1 MRTLFRDLW
10 LADGSG
16 APLRRSAV
24 LAGDGKILAVE
35 PDLPRSAAGRTVELG
50 GRILAPGFID
60 VHGHSDLALP
70 ARPEGFGKIS
80 QGITTE
86 IMGNCGLSA
95 FPLTGRNREH
105 LQELWAQYGV
115 TLDWSD
121 FRGWRAALSARAPK
135 LRAEALVG
143 HNTLRAA
150 VAGYET
156 ETLTSAQ
163 LEEMKTLL
171 DAELAA
177 GAAGLSSGLLY
188 VPGKFAPPGEI
199 VELMRVAARRDRL
212 YATHLRSEG
221 NELLESLGETIDC
234 AREAG
239 LRRLHISHFKTAGA
253 ANWEKLDAALELL
266 EEAQKGGIAVTVDRY
281 PYTESMTQLSVILP
295 GKAGDLDDSAL
306 SRLLHS
312 TEEREKLAL
321 ELAASRPAAYWK
333 TVTLVSTRSS
343 AGRNHA
349 GQTIAALAERAGR
362 TPAEFAV
369 ELLAEDAAGTT
380 AAFRGMSPEN
390 MRRIL
395 GLPFCMMGSD
405 ENARPADDSIGR
417 CHPRGFGSAARFLR
431 LRLDAGSPIEAAV
444 RQMTG
449 LAAETF
455 QLADRGLVRPGLCA
469 DLAAFDPDEVD
480 GTADFSNPHT
490 PAAGIIF
497 TVTGGEFVYRS

>member
-35 PDLPRSAAGRTVELG
+35 PDLPRSAAERTVELG

-135 LRAEALVG
+135 LRAEALAG

-221 NELLESLGETIDC
+221 NELLEALGETIDC

-266 EEAQKGGIAVTVDRY
+266 EEAQKGGIAVTV
-281 PYTESMTQLSVILP
+281 LHH
-295 GKAGDLDDSAL
+295 DL
-306 SRLLHS
+306 
-312 TEEREKLAL
+312 E
-321 ELAASRPAAYWK
+321 
-333 TVTLVSTRSS
+333 
-343 AGRNHA
+343 
-349 GQTIAALAERAGR
+349 
-362 TPAEFAV
+362 
-369 ELLAEDAAGTT
+369 
-380 AAFRGMSPEN
+380 
-390 MRRIL
+390 
-395 GLPFCMMGSD
+395 
-405 ENARPADDSIGR
+405 IGR
-417 CHPRGFGSAARFLR
+417 S
-431 LRLDAGSPIEAAV
+431 
-444 RQMTG
+444 
-449 LAAETF
+449 
-455 QLADRGLVRPGLCA
+455 
-469 DLAAFDPDEVD
+469 
-480 GTADFSNPHT
+480 
-490 PAAGIIF
+490 
-497 TVTGGEFVYRS
+497 

>member
-35 PDLPRSAAGRTVELG
+35 PDLPRSAAERTVELG

-135 LRAEALVG
+135 LRAEALAG

-221 NELLESLGETIDC
+221 NELLEALGETIDC

-253 ANWEKLDAALELL
+253 VSYTHLTLPTILL
-266 EEAQKGGIAVTVDRY
+266 V
-281 PYTESMTQLSVILP
+281 
-295 GKAGDLDDSAL
+295 
-306 SRLLHS
+306 
-312 TEEREKLAL
+312 
-321 ELAASRPAAYWK
+321 
-333 TVTLVSTRSS
+333 
-343 AGRNHA
+343 
-349 GQTIAALAERAGR
+349 
-362 TPAEFAV
+362 
-369 ELLAEDAAGTT
+369 
-380 AAFRGMSPEN
+380 
-390 MRRIL
+390 
-395 GLPFCMMGSD
+395 
-405 ENARPADDSIGR
+405 
-417 CHPRGFGSAARFLR
+417 
-431 LRLDAGSPIEAAV
+431 
-444 RQMTG
+444 
-449 LAAETF
+449 
-455 QLADRGLVRPGLCA
+455 
-469 DLAAFDPDEVD
+469 
-480 GTADFSNPHT
+480 
-490 PAAGIIF
+490 
-497 TVTGGEFVYRS
+497 

>member
-1 MRTLFRDLW
+1 MRTLFSDLW

-16 APLRRSAV
+16 APLRRAAV
-24 LAGDGKILAVE
+24 LTEDGNILAVE
-35 PDLPRSAAGRTVELG
+35 ADLPRSAAEHSVQLG
-50 GRILAPGFID
+50 GKILSPGFID
-60 VHGHSDLALP
+60 VHGHSDLSLV

-95 FPLTGRNREH
+95 FPLTDRNRGH

-121 FRGWRAALSARAPK
+121 FPGWRATLAMRSSK

-150 VAGYET
+150 VAGYKAGF
-156 ETLTSAQ
+156 LTPAQ
-163 LEEMKTLL
+163 MESMKTLL
-171 DAELAA
+171 DAELAS

-188 VPGKFAPPGEI
+188 VPGKFAPPWEI
-199 VELMRVAARRDRL
+199 TELMRIVARHDKL

-221 NELLESLGETIDC
+221 NELLESLTETIAC
-234 AREAG
+234 ARDSG
-239 LRRLHISHFKTAGA
+239 LKRLHISHFKTAGA
-253 ANWEKLDAALELL
+253 ANFRKLDPALELL
-266 EEAQKGGIAVTVDRY
+266 EDARKSGITVTVDRY
-281 PYTESMTQLSVILP
+281 PYIESMTQLSAILP

-306 SRLLHS
+306 SQLLRNP
-312 TEEREKLAL
+312 EERGMLAR
-321 ELAASRPAAYWK
+321 ELATSRPAAWWRS
-333 TVTLVSTRSS
+333 VRLVSTRSPLGKS
-343 AGRNHA
+343 NLGE
-349 GQTIAALAERAGR
+349 TFSALAERAEQA
-362 TPAEFAV
+362 PAEFAV
-369 ELLAEDAAGTT
+369 ALLAEDSAGTT

-395 GLPFCMMGSD
+395 DLPFCMMGSD
-405 ENARPADDSIGR
+405 ENARPLDESIGR

-431 LRLDAGSPIEAAV
+431 LRLDAGASIGEAV

-455 QLADRGLVRPGLCA
+455 QLLKRGRIRPGYFA
-469 DLAAFDPDEVD
+469 DLTAFDPDEVD
-480 GTADFSNPHT
+480 GIADFSNPHT
-490 PAAGIIF
+490 PAKGILF
-497 TVTGGEFVYRS
+497 TMKGGEFTYRP

>member
-1 MRTLFRDLW
+1 MKKLISLALALVLSLSLIACGAKQDDTPQTGADTPDTTQTAEKQKLIVGFDAEFPPFGFIA
-10 LADGSG
+10 ADGSY
-16 APLRRSAV
+16 
-24 LAGDGKILAVE
+24 DG
-35 PDLPRSAAGRTVELG
+35 
-50 GRILAPGFID
+50 F
-60 VHGHSDLALP
+60 DLAM
-70 ARPEGFGKIS
+70 AE
-80 QGITTE
+80 
-86 IMGNCGLSA
+86 
-95 FPLTGRNREH
+95 
-105 LQELWAQYGV
+105 ELCSRLGW
-115 TLDWSD
+115 D
-121 FRGWRAALSARAPK
+121 F
-135 LRAEALVG
+135 EAVPI
-143 HNTLRAA
+143 
-150 VAGYET
+150 VWD
-156 ETLTSAQ
+156 S
-163 LEEMKTLL
+163 K

-221 NELLESLGETIDC
+221 NELLEALGETIDC

-321 ELAASRPAAYWK
+321 ELAASCPAAYWK

>member
-35 PDLPRSAAGRTVELG
+35 PDLPRSAAERTVELG

-115 TLDWSD
+115 KLDWSD
-121 FRGWRAALSARAPK
+121 FRGWHAALSARAPK
-135 LRAEALVG
+135 LRAEALAG

-221 NELLESLGETIDC
+221 NELLEALGETIDC

-306 SRLLHS
+306 SRLLRS

-333 TVTLVSTRSS
+333 TVTLVSTRGS

-349 GQTIAALAERAGR
+349 RADHRGARGTRRQDACRIRGR
-362 TPAEFAV
+362 T
-369 ELLAEDAAGTT
+369 AGGGRRRTT
-380 AAFRGMSPEN
+380 A
-390 MRRIL
+390 
-395 GLPFCMMGSD
+395 GLPRHVAGEYAADSRSAVLHDGQRRKCASGRRFDRALSPARLRQRSAVPAAPARRRLSD
-405 ENARPADDSIGR
+405 RSGGAADDRARGR
-417 CHPRGFGSAARFLR
+417 NLSTRGPGAGSGPGSAPISRHSTRTKWTEPPIFR
-431 LRLDAGSPIEAAV
+431 IRTRRRTESSSP
-444 RQMTG
+444 
-449 LAAETF
+449 
-455 QLADRGLVRPGLCA
+455 
-469 DLAAFDPDEVD
+469 
-480 GTADFSNPHT
+480 
-490 PAAGIIF
+490 
-497 TVTGGEFVYRS
+497 